1 MRPAQGIRRIPT
13 SLAMLFLLTLYGP
26 QGVTGLSVA
35 SQRNR
40 MRDNLRTAPTSDSAA
55 AQASAS
61 LRFLMEHHAES
72 AIEAAVGA
80 ELPPVDWENERR
92 RGNPRDSLGMVI
104 MALAGARYLPEYATP
119 SEDGTFYLGA
129 DQSAPMSVTGF
140 DWTIALNSGDTS
152 EKSVGGEA
160 VGVRFDTGTGMARV
174 RIGSDTVQFDLL
186 PVLARVVDSIPTG
199 RSVRAELLTV
209 ESATLG
215 RRARLLLHGAGG
227 KRRGDTL
234 LIRHWSGILL
244 IGARPPG

>member
-1 MRPAQGIRRIPT
+1 V
-13 SLAMLFLLTLYGP
+13 LFLITLYGP
-26 QGVTGLSVA
+26 QSVTGLSVA

-40 MRDNLRTAPTSDSAA
+40 MRDNLRTAATSDSAA

-61 LRFLMEHHAES
+61 LRFLMEHHAEG
-72 AIEAAVGA
+72 AIQAAVGA

-129 DQSAPMSVTGF
+129 DQSAPMSVGGF
-140 DWTIALNSGDTS
+140 DWTVALNSGDTS
-152 EKSVGGEA
+152 RKSVGGEEVRMRFDTTTGVA
-160 VGVRFDTGTGMARV
+160 LIRVGLDTVRFDLM
-174 RIGSDTVQFDLL
+174 

-199 RSVRAELLTV
+199 RSVRAELLQV
-209 ESATLG
+209 EPATTA
-215 RRARLLLHGAGG
+215 RRARLMLHGAGG
-227 KRRGDTL
+227 KRSGDTL